1 MRKYFC
7 DICNNEISGMVK
19 LGSLDF
25 RRGVLELCSSCY
37 PKFKPAKQSI
47 YATYNESYAE
57 LDSAYI
63 DSLKEIILAPEEE
76 PTTPSNEE
84 PTNPPNVDPE
94 PVWNDEEEGENT

>member
-1 MRKYFC
+1 MRKYYC
-7 DICNNEISGMVK
+7 DICDNEITGMVK

-47 YATYNESYAE
+47 YSTYNTSYST

-63 DSLKEIILAPEEE
+63 DSLKEIILAPDVE
-76 PTTPSNEE
+76 
-84 PTNPPNVDPE
+84 PE
-94 PVWNDEEEGENT
+94 PVWEDNNT